1 MDTMDSNERVKR
13 PEPQRTQPIRN
24 WWTLFG
30 PPGSMPP
37 SGPGMPMPGM
47 PGMPGARPS
56 APGDAVSQGV
66 QMGYRVIE
74 EYMRQG
80 QNAARSF
87 GMPYGPGAMPGMPGG
102 MPGMP
107 GGMPGGAMPG
117 MPGMPGGMP
126 GMPGGAQ
133 METLFR
139 SFSDFMGMWMQVMG
153 RGMPGAPD
161 AAPRATGPAQ
171 ASGVAGPFAMPD
183 EPATPAPQPQPASA
197 PMPRPHA
204 PASVAQPSEAQVAL
218 TLELES
224 PRRTEVS
231 FDLRPRSLGLP
242 LVVHDL
248 RAPEADKPR
257 ISGVVLETV
266 PDEERLILR
275 LRIPAEQP
283 PGIYSGIILDER
295 TSLPRGTLTV
305 RLAP

>member
-1 MDTMDSNERVKR
+1 MDSHERVKR

-30 PPGSMPP
+30 PPGAVPP
-37 SGPGMPMPGM
+37 PGAGMPMPGM
-47 PGMPGARPS
+47 PGARPPM
-56 APGDAVSQGV
+56 AGDGVAQGV

-80 QNAARSF
+80 QNAARAF
-87 GMPYGPGAMPGMPGG
+87 GMPYGPG
-102 MPGMP
+102 
-107 GGMPGGAMPG
+107 G

-126 GMPGGAQ
+126 GMPGGAMPGGMPGMPGGAMPGMPGGAQ
-133 METLFR
+133 MEALFR
-139 SFSDFMGMWMQVMG
+139 SFSDFMGMWMTVMG
-153 RGMPGAPD
+153 RGMPGAPGS
-161 AAPRATGPAQ
+161 APRAPGHAP
-171 ASGVAGPFAMPD
+171 ASGVAGPFAMGEEQ
-183 EPATPAPQPQPASA
+183 EPASATPQPQPVPA
-197 PMPRPHA
+197 PLPRPHVAA
-204 PASVAQPSEAQVAL
+204 PVQPRSEAPVSL

-231 FDLRPRSLGLP
+231 FDLRPGSLGLP

-248 RAPEADKPR
+248 RAPESDKPR
-257 ISGVVLETV
+257 VQGVGIETV
-266 PDEERLILR
+266 PDEDRLILR

>member
-1 MDTMDSNERVKR
+1 MDSHDDRVKR
-13 PEPQRTQPIRN
+13 PEPQRTRPVRN

-30 PPGSMPP
+30 PPGSVPP
-37 SGPGMPMPGM
+37 SGPGMPPMPGM
-47 PGMPGARPS
+47 PRPP
-56 APGDAVSQGV
+56 AGGDPVSQGV

-80 QNAARSF
+80 QNVARMF
-87 GMPYGPGAMPGMPGG
+87 GMPYPGGTMPGFAAPGFAAPGG
-102 MPGMP
+102 PP
-107 GGMPGGAMPG
+107 
-117 MPGMPGGMP
+117 
-126 GMPGGAQ
+126 
-133 METLFR
+133 MEVLFR
-139 SFSDFMGMWMQVMG
+139 SFSEFMNLWMQMMG
-153 RGMPGAPD
+153 GRAPGAAPTA
-161 AAPRATGPAQ
+161 AAPAVGT
-171 ASGVAGPFAMPD
+171 AGPFAMG
-183 EPATPAPQPQPASA
+183 EPPVPAPVPQQ
-197 PMPRPHA
+197 A
-204 PASVAQPSEAQVAL
+204 PAPPPQSEGPVAL

-257 ISGVVLETV
+257 VTGVALETV
-266 PDEERLILR
+266 PDEERLVLR

-295 TSLPRGTLTV
+295 TSLPRGTITV

>member
-1 MDTMDSNERVKR
+1 MDSHDDRVKR
-13 PEPQRTQPIRN
+13 PEPQRTRPVRN

-30 PPGSMPP
+30 PPGSVPP
-37 SGPGMPMPGM
+37 SGPGMPGMPPLSGM
-47 PGMPGARPS
+47 PGMPPMPGMPRPP
-56 APGDAVSQGV
+56 AGGDPVSQGV

-80 QNAARSF
+80 QNVARMF
-87 GMPYGPGAMPGMPGG
+87 GMPYPGGTMPGFAAPGFAAPGG
-102 MPGMP
+102 PP
-107 GGMPGGAMPG
+107 
-117 MPGMPGGMP
+117 
-126 GMPGGAQ
+126 
-133 METLFR
+133 MEVLFR
-139 SFSDFMGMWMQVMG
+139 SFSEFMNLWMQMMG
-153 RGMPGAPD
+153 GRAPGAAPTA
-161 AAPRATGPAQ
+161 AAPAVGT
-171 ASGVAGPFAMPD
+171 AGPFAMG
-183 EPATPAPQPQPASA
+183 EPPVPAPVPQQA
-197 PMPRPHA
+197 PV
-204 PASVAQPSEAQVAL
+204 SVPQQSEGGQVAL

-257 ISGVVLETV
+257 ITGVGLETV
-266 PDEERLILR
+266 PDEERLVLR

>member
-1 MDTMDSNERVKR
+1 MDSHDRVKR
-13 PEPQRTQPIRN
+13 PEPQRTRPVRN

-30 PPGSMPP
+30 PPGSVPP
-37 SGPGMPMPGM
+37 SGPGMPGMPPMSGM
-47 PGMPGARPS
+47 PGMPPMPGMPRPP
-56 APGDAVSQGV
+56 AGGDPVSQGV

-80 QNAARSF
+80 QNVARMF
-87 GMPYGPGAMPGMPGG
+87 GMPYAPGAMPGFSA
-102 MPGMP
+102 
-107 GGMPGGAMPG
+107 PGGAMPG
-117 MPGMPGGMP
+117 GPP
-126 GMPGGAQ
+126 
-133 METLFR
+133 MEALFR
-139 SFSDFMGMWMQVMG
+139 SFSEFMNMWMQVMG
-153 RGMPGAPD
+153 GRAPGAAPTA
-161 AAPRATGPAQ
+161 AAPAVGT
-171 ASGVAGPFAMPD
+171 AGPFAMG
-183 EPATPAPQPQPASA
+183 EPVAPVPQQAPAVAPQQPQ
-197 PMPRPHA
+197 
-204 PASVAQPSEAQVAL
+204 QSEGQVAL

-257 ISGVVLETV
+257 ITGVALETV
-266 PDEERLILR
+266 PDEERLVLR